1 MLDTG
6 QFERKA
12 AIAWIGD
19 PGRERRTETH
29 CQGCRVSLRD
39 WGIRRQYCFALPR
52 SIEVIPFARPIYDV
66 VRQLL
71 AKLVTVDAPG
81 HVALFVG
88 CLGDARRKE
97 LGEFGNVLAD
107 VAGCVKFELF
117 HVRAVLLLWL
127 KVGRF

>member
-1 MLDTG
+1 M
-6 QFERKA
+6 
-12 AIAWIGD
+12 
-19 PGRERRTETH
+19 
-29 CQGCRVSLRD
+29 SLRD

-71 AKLVTVDAPG
+71 AKLIEVDSLDQ
-81 HVALFVG
+81 HALFVA

-97 LGEFGNVLAD
+97 LREPGNVLAD
-107 VAGCVKFELF
+107 LAGCVKFELF

-127 KVGRF
+127 KGGRFGSGDKWLLKH